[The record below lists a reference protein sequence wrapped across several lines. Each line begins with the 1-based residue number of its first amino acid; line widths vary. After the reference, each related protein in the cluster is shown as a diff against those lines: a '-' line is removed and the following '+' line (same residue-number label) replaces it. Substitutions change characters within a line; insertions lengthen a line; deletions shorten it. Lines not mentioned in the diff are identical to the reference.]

1 MKHKLTP
8 ALALFSAVT
17 LFTASAMAQTAT
29 PQVDQRQINQQQRID
44 QGVSSGTLTE
54 KEAARME
61 RGQTHVENLEDRA
74 KSDGTV
80 TNRERAR
87 LHHAQ
92 DVQSSRIY
100 RQKHDR
106 QNDMNHD
113 GRIDR
118 PAQRPHN
125 QARRQR

>member
-8 ALALFSAVT
+8 ALALLSAVT

-44 QGVSSGTLTE
+44 QGISSGTLTE

-61 RGQTHVENLEDRA
+61 HGQTHVENIEDRA

>member
-8 ALALFSAVT
+8 ALALFSVVT

-29 PQVDQRQINQQQRID
+29 PRVDQRQINQQQRID

-61 RGQTHVENLEDRA
+61 RGQTRVENLEDRA

-87 LHHAQ
+87 MHHSQ

-100 RQKHDR
+100 QQKHDR

-118 PAQRPHN
+118 PAQRPQN
-125 QARRQR
+125 QTRRQR

>member
-8 ALALFSAVT
+8 ALALLSVT

-61 RGQTHVENLEDRA
+61 HGQTHVENIEDRA

>member
-1 MKHKLTP
+1 MKHASTFAIA
-8 ALALFSAVT
+8 ALAALGVLALPV
-17 LFTASAMAQTAT
+17 MAQTDT
-29 PQVDQRQINQQQRID
+29 PHIDQRQINQQQRID

-61 RGQTHVENLEDRA
+61 RGQTHVENIEDRA

-87 LHHAQ
+87 MHHAQ
-92 DVQSSRIY
+92 EVQSSRIY

-118 PAQRPHN
+118 PAQRPQN
-125 QARRQR
+125 QARRGR